1 MLQTV
6 LLTSIVLSGYVMGA
20 QPPTKFPV
28 FVRAAADESGFTD
41 PSKDRQDS
49 VKDLTKKVKDSKLLT
64 LAPSADQAVIVLEV
78 LGRGTNREVNG
89 WAAVNGQAQN
99 KSFLTVRL
107 VAGQYSTELTG
118 QSGSK
123 GILTGHGAA
132 AGKVV
137 DQLEEW
143 VKANRERLTALAAG
157 R

>member
-1 MLQTV
+1 MHTL
-6 LLTSIVLSGYVMGA
+6 LLTMLIAVGSFVAA
-20 QPPTKFPV
+20 QPPSKIPV
-28 FVRAAADESGFTD
+28 YVKSAADADGFTD

-49 VKDLTKKVKDSKLLT
+49 VKDLTKKVKDSKLLV
-64 LAPSADQAVIVLEV
+64 LVPSADQAVIVLEV

-99 KSFLTVRL
+99 KSFLTVKL
-107 VAGQYSTELTG
+107 TAGEFSTEFTG

-137 DQLEEW
+137 DQLEDW
-143 VKANRERLTALAAG
+143 VKANREKLVTLAPS

>member
-1 MLQTV
+1 MMQTL
-6 LLTSIVLSGYVMGA
+6 LLTALVLASHFIEGQSA
-20 QPPTKFPV
+20 TKVSV
-28 FVRAAADESGFTD
+28 FVGSAADESGFSD

-64 LAPSADQAVIVLEV
+64 LAPSVEQAVIVLEV

-107 VAGQYSTELTG
+107 IAGEYSTEFTG

-137 DQLEEW
+137 DQLEDW
-143 VKANRERLTALAAG
+143 VTANRDKLVAPAK
-157 R
+157 